1 MLHKSSIQVALKF
14 SGEPAAVVQVPSVL
28 ASPAVT
34 KTTCFT
40 GKVGPKVKE
49 ITVTAM
55 KSWFV
60 DILCAFPQT
69 SR

>member
-1 MLHKSSIQVALKF
+1 MLHKIKHPGCLEILR
-14 SGEPAAVVQVPSVL
+14 EPAAVVQVPSVL

-49 ITVTAM
+49 MTVTVT